1 MPPMSDNSQII
12 DLEVRVAYQERLIGQ
27 LDEVI
32 RELATRMERVENE
45 LAELRDSTDAEPIG
59 PQDERPPHY

>member
-1 MPPMSDNSQII
+1 MTDKNQMI

-32 RELATRMERVENE
+32 RELATRMERVEND
-45 LAELRDSTDAEPIG
+45 LAELRSSTDAEPIG
-59 PQDERPPHY
+59 PQDEPPPHY